1 MVHLAYSL
9 QKEYGANIM
18 LNQGFLKMASDRLG
32 GNYYVMP
39 ISRWEVMLISGAIDQ
54 TTEERIGL
62 NKIMKDVTGMGYDPE
77 VIVSDHAYFY
87 NSQKHKLEC
96 VYEEE

>member
-1 MVHLAYSL
+1 MAYSL

-62 NKIMKDVTGMGYDPE
+62 NKIWKIGSFILWICHSGRAKVWLWSIRGMT
-77 VIVSDHAYFY
+77 
-87 NSQKHKLEC
+87 
-96 VYEEE
+96 